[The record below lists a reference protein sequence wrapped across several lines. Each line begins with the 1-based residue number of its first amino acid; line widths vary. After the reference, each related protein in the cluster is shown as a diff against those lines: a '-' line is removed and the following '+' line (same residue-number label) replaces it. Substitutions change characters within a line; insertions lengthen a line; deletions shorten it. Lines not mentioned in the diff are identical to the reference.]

1 MSEELR
7 KYLEEK
13 GMGHTRGAAYHPQ
26 TQGKI
31 ERFHRTMKNVILLNH
46 YYLPQELEAELAR
59 FIEYYNYH
67 RVHESLGNVTPA
79 DVYFGR
85 RKKILSEREAIK
97 RKTLASRRRLN
108 LGALASV

>member
-1 MSEELR
+1 M
-7 KYLEEK
+7 
-13 GMGHTRGAAYHPQ
+13 THPQ

-31 ERFHRTMKNVILLNH
+31 ERFHCTMKNVILLNH
-46 YYLPQELEAELAR
+46 YFLPEELEAELAR

-85 RKKILSEREAIK
+85 RELILSERETIK
-97 RKTLASRRRLN
+97 RRTLAGRRRLH
-108 LGALASV
+108 LGALATV